1 MFDGRNHL
9 LIRARGCAS
18 GLSRGLEL
26 GNHCGLTLG
35 WRKWYQGPESTF
47 TFAQSLEQME
57 SALQTKCLLEAVFHV
72 PSYRKG
78 IRITLKHQ
86 KLKGILLI
94 ASK

>member
-1 MFDGRNHL
+1 MGLHWGGENGVRVL
-9 LIRARGCAS
+9 KAKRGQQS
-18 GLSRGLEL
+18 E
-26 GNHCGLTLG
+26 NI
-35 WRKWYQGPESTF
+35 STF

-57 SALQTKCLLEAVFHV
+57 SALQTKCLLEVVFHV

>member
-1 MFDGRNHL
+1 MGLHWGGENGIRVLKAKRGRGQQSEN
-9 LIRARGCAS
+9 I
-18 GLSRGLEL
+18 
-26 GNHCGLTLG
+26 
-35 WRKWYQGPESTF
+35 STF

>member
-1 MFDGRNHL
+1 MGLHWGGENG
-9 LIRARGCAS
+9 IRVLKAKR
-18 GLSRGLEL
+18 SRGQQSE
-26 GNHCGLTLG
+26 NI
-35 WRKWYQGPESTF
+35 STF

-57 SALQTKCLLEAVFHV
+57 SALQTKCLLEVVFHV

-78 IRITLKHQ
+78 TRITLKHQ

>member
-1 MFDGRNHL
+1 MGLHWGGENG
-9 LIRARGCAS
+9 IRVLKAKR
-18 GLSRGLEL
+18 SRGQQSE
-26 GNHCGLTLG
+26 NI
-35 WRKWYQGPESTF
+35 STF

-78 IRITLKHQ
+78 TRITLKHQ

>member
-1 MFDGRNHL
+1 VGLHWGGENGIRVLKAKRGRGQQSEN
-9 LIRARGCAS
+9 I
-18 GLSRGLEL
+18 
-26 GNHCGLTLG
+26 
-35 WRKWYQGPESTF
+35 STF